1 MFGIGLPELIVL
13 VVIIGIPVGIIAL
26 IMALANSRQRRQLRH
41 NNRMFLTYCAK
52 CGKEVTEGSSFCKH
66 CGEKLPDVHDV
77 AQVPAA
83 SSVITNEDYAS
94 FVGIKT
100 EKYLPKFKKFSAHEM
115 DNFRATWHWPAFFV
129 PFWWMLYRKLYGWAI
144 LAFFVGIIP
153 YINLLVRVVWA
164 ITANYIY
171 YKHAKKKLS
180 EIKQIYPS
188 PEAQKAVI
196 AVSGGVGSLA
206 LIIGLVMALVAVI
219 GIIAA
224 ISIPMYKAFT
234 VKAKVSYVVHAMDA
248 VRVAEVMVKVEEG
261 RYKDCAD
268 AGEIQSKLGVAV
280 DSRYMTEIKV
290 TAGTITAK
298 IGSTNSDA
306 DGKTLTL
313 MPDATSET
321 WTWGGTV
328 PTRYKPRN

>member
-13 VVIIGIPVGIIAL
+13 VVIVGIPVGIVVL
-26 IMALANSRQRRQLRH
+26 IMALVKSSQRRQLRH
-41 NNRMFLTYCAK
+41 NNGMVLTYCAK
-52 CGKEVTEGSSFCKH
+52 CGKEVTEGSSFCQH

-83 SSVITNEDYAS
+83 SSVITNEDYAT

-144 LAFFVGIIP
+144 LAFFIGLIP

-164 ITANYIY
+164 ITANYIF
-171 YKHAKKKLS
+171 YKHAKKRLS
-180 EIKQIYPS
+180 EIKERYPS

-219 GIIAA
+219 GILAA
-224 ISIPMYKAFT
+224 ISIPMFKMQT
-234 VKAKVSYVVHAMDA
+234 VKAKMSSVVHAMDA
-248 VRVAEVMVKVEEG
+248 IRTAEVMAKVEEG
-261 RYKDCAD
+261 GYKDCVD

-280 DSRYMTEIKV
+280 DTRYMTEIKV
-290 TAGTITAK
+290 TAGTIAAT
-298 IGSTNSDA
+298 IGNTNSDA
-306 DGKTLTL
+306 DGKTLTFT
-313 MPDATSET
+313 PSATGEA

-328 PTRYKPRN
+328 PPKYKPRN